1 MNDLDGI
8 TLKEILIEPDSS
20 KQLTQTEFLEV
31 CIKVIRLLL
40 NMHKLGIVYS
50 NIEPEHIFVD
60 IQTHWLDDNVIK
72 SHRYDILEWN
82 IDSLLNSMNASS
94 RSVKIKSSSERK

>member
-60 IQTHWLDDNVIK
+60 IQTHGLDDNVIK
-72 SHRYDILEWN
+72 SHRYDILE
-82 IDSLLNSMNASS
+82 
-94 RSVKIKSSSERK
+94 